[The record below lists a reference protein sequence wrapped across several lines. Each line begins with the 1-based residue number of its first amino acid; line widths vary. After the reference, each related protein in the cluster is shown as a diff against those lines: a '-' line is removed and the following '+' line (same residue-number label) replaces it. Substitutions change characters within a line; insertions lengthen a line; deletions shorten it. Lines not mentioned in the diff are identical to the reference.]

1 MKMAQLSQYF
11 WFLGI
16 VMGPIWAVMV
26 HLEFREVIEK
36 YRELQPARR
45 FLTISAGLL
54 MSVPYVLFGVIQ
66 VLGGIRNPGFVL
78 TSDIQ
83 NPWVVLAL
91 TVLVLTFIAALF
103 VFRNWQVAELI
114 SRLQYV
120 DTTPNRVR
128 NWSQVIIVVMLVANL
143 TSAYYNVGAQSAF
156 PW

>member
-1 MKMAQLSQYF
+1 MTQYF

-16 VMGPIWAVMV
+16 VMGPIWAMMV
-26 HLEFREVIEK
+26 HLEFREVVEK
-36 YRELQPARR
+36 HPELQPARR

-66 VLGGIRNPGFVL
+66 MVGGIQNPGYVM
-78 TSDIQ
+78 TNDIE

-91 TVLVLTFIAALF
+91 AVLVLTFIAALF

-120 DTTPNRVR
+120 NTTPARVR
-128 NWSQVIIVVMLVANL
+128 IWAQVIIVVMLLANL
-143 TSAYYNVGAQSAF
+143 TSAYFNIGAKWEHGLF
-156 PW
+156 